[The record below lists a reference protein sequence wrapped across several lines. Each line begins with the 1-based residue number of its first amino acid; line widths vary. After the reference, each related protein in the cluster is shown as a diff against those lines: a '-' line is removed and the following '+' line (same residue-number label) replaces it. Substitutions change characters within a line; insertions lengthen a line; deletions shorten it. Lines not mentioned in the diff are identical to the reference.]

1 MTAFLQLAIILA
13 ILLFSAKTAGLLSV
27 KLGQP
32 SVLGELLV
40 GILLGP
46 SLINILHLPVFSLH
60 ESGEFIREVGEIGVL
75 LLMFLAGLEL
85 HLNELTQNKTAS
97 MLGGIFGVLV
107 PIGLGFWIGT
117 IFDLNFTNAMF
128 LGLTMGATSV
138 SISAQTLIELKALRS
153 KVGLGMLGAAVFD
166 DMLVILILSTFLA
179 LQAGGSLLAILLVL
193 VKMILF
199 LAASMAFGFWII
211 PWISQKVDKL
221 PISYGVLTLAIIV
234 ILVYG
239 FAAEMF
245 GGMAAITGS
254 FIAGLMFS
262 RTRQKPDIDRGMK
275 ALSYSFFVPIF
286 FINIGLNVDVS
297 TINLNTIWIMLL
309 ISFAAIVGKIIGA
322 GGGAKIGKFTWR
334 EAMQLGI
341 GMVSR
346 GEVGLIVAAVGLESG
361 LISLELF
368 SAIIGMVLITT
379 VLTPPMLR
387 ASFSK
392 PKTIENAV

>member
-1 MTAFLQLAIILA
+1 
-13 ILLFSAKTAGLLSV
+13 
-27 KLGQP
+27 
-32 SVLGELLV
+32 
-40 GILLGP
+40 
-46 SLINILHLPVFSLH
+46 
-60 ESGEFIREVGEIGVL
+60 
-75 LLMFLAGLEL
+75 
-85 HLNELTQNKTAS
+85 
-97 MLGGIFGVLV
+97 
-107 PIGLGFWIGT
+107 
-117 IFDLNFTNAMF
+117 
-128 LGLTMGATSV
+128 MGATSV

-199 LAASMAFGFWII
+199 LAASMAFGYWII

-221 PISYGVLTLAIIV
+221 PISYGVLTLSIIV

-309 ISFAAIVGKIIGA
+309 ISFAAIIGKIIGA

-392 PKTIENAV
+392 PKTIENAI

>member
-1 MTAFLQLAIILA
+1 MKVVN
-13 ILLFSAKTAGLLSV
+13 LFGKSEKSV
-27 KLGQP
+27 
-32 SVLGELLV
+32 S
-40 GILLGP
+40 
-46 SLINILHLPVFSLH
+46 
-60 ESGEFIREVGEIGVL
+60 L

-97 MLGGIFGVLV
+97 MLGGILGVLV

-117 IFDLNFTNAMF
+117 IFDLNFNNAMF

-275 ALSYSFFVPIF
+275 ALSYSFFVPLF

-297 TINLNTIWIMLL
+297 KINLNTIWIMLL
-309 ISFAAIVGKIIGA
+309 ISFAAIIGKIIGA
-322 GGGAKIGKFTWR
+322 GGGAKIGKFSWL
-334 EAMQLGI
+334 EALQLGI

-346 GEVGLIVAAVGLESG
+346 GEVGLIVAAVGLELG
-361 LISLELF
+361 LISPELF

-387 ASFSK
+387 ASFCQTK
-392 PKTIENAV
+392 DY